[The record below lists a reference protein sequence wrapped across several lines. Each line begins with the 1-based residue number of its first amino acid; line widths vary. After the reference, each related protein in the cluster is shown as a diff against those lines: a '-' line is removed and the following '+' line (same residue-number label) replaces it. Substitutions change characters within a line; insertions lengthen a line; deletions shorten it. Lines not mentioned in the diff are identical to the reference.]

1 MKQPAAIWIDTG
13 TTKLQ
18 NMHSLCPPFLGTGL
32 SSEKTAERKAYKWWS
47 NTPRKGGAGR
57 VRDADFELEEVHIL
71 WASQVVLVVRNQ
83 PVNAGDGRG
92 VGLILGLGKS
102 PGGGRGNPLQYS
114 CLENSHSQRSLTG
127 YSPWGHKEL
136 DTTEAI

>member
-1 MKQPAAIWIDTG
+1 MVVKYSQ
-13 TTKLQ
+13 K
-18 NMHSLCPPFLGTGL
+18 
-32 SSEKTAERKAYKWWS
+32 SED
-47 NTPRKGGAGR
+47 R

-83 PVNAGDGRG
+83 PVNVGDVRG

-102 PGGGRGNPLQYS
+102 PEGWCGNPVQYS
-114 CLENSHSQRSLTG
+114 CLENPHSQRSLTG

-136 DTTEAI
+136 DTTEAN